1 MGKKNQNWS
10 VIIFCYNERETISR
24 VHEAVQAVLR
34 EISPGQNE
42 VIIVDDGS
50 TDGSSKIISQLEKKS
65 KNVKYIRHKK
75 NLGTGHALRNGYS
88 RARFENICAVPADGQ
103 FDPREL
109 IPFRTIGGKTFISFA
124 RVKQEGYSP
133 IRRFIS
139 LANRLV
145 NGFLLGIKLMD
156 VNWVKIY
163 KREELL
169 KLDLKLH
176 SPLVESEICAKLV
189 SRGNQCVQSP
199 SVYHQR
205 TGGKAKGASLKN
217 VTQAIMET
225 YELVKTVKN
234 YKNGSAGK
242 ETSA

>member
-1 MGKKNQNWS
+1 MGKKNQTWS
-10 VIIFCYNERETISR
+10 VVIFCYNERGTISR
-24 VHEAVQAVLR
+24 VTEAVQAVLR
-34 EISPGQNE
+34 EVSPGENE

-50 TDGSSKIISQLEKKS
+50 TDGSAEIISRLEKKS
-65 KNVKYIRHKK
+65 KNVTSIRHGR
-75 NLGTGHALRNGYS
+75 NLGTGYALRDGYS
-88 RARFENICAVPADGQ
+88 RARFENVCAVPADGQ

-109 IPFRTIGGKTFISFA
+109 IPFRTIGKKQFISFA

-133 IRRFIS
+133 VRRFIS

-145 NGFLLGIKLMD
+145 NGFLLGINLID

-163 KREELL
+163 KRAELR

-176 SPLVESEICAKLV
+176 SPLVESEICAKLIL
-189 SRGNQCVQSP
+189 RGNQYVQSP

-205 TGGKAKGASLKN
+205 TGGKAKGASAKN
-217 VTQAIMET
+217 VTQALMET

-234 YKNGSAGK
+234 YQNRSPGK
-242 ETSA
+242 ETTS